1 MQKFIEMD
9 PRQKHLIGREESFKR
24 MPHNKKSDSFLKRSP
39 PSHLLAAKF
48 MSIVICHLVLQ
59 HREGLLCQLL
69 FKEYILAHQTFD
81 W

>member
-1 MQKFIEMD
+1 
-9 PRQKHLIGREESFKR
+9 

-39 PSHLLAAKF
+39 PGHLLAAKF

-69 FKEYILAHQTFD
+69 YKEYILAHQTFD
-81 W
+81 

>member
-1 MQKFIEMD
+1 
-9 PRQKHLIGREESFKR
+9 
-24 MPHNKKSDSFLKRSP
+24 MPHNKKSDSFLERSP

-81 W
+81 ACESNLVDWCGRADGNPF